1 MDEDTERT
9 HATTIVEAVNLKK
22 TYLRG
27 RVPVNALGWRE
38 PEI

>member
-22 TYLRG
+22 TFVLG
-27 RVPVNALGWRE
+27 RVPVNTLERRE
-38 PEI
+38 PEG